1 MLMVG
6 VFVLSIPIGA
16 EAITYAKGIYLDGQ
30 LIKTEVAPVIE
41 NGRTLVPVRGVLE
54 AMGAT
59 VTWDNKTVWTYGL
72 FDRNKGKTIA
82 FQIS

>member
-1 MLMVG
+1 MENW
-6 VFVLSIPIGA
+6 IPIVISIISLVVSFIGIGFNIYKDKRDNA
-16 EAITYAKGIYLDGQ
+16 ELS
-30 LIKTEVAPVIE
+30 
-41 NGRTLVPVRGVLE
+41 
-54 AMGAT
+54 